1 MQYEASQAD
10 LENEAIH
17 REFEMREAKTEAL
30 IRQQQKSYEDLMK
43 IRIERDV
50 VSMSNKIQETN
61 ILKLRQQNVEAEK

>member
-17 REFEMREAKTEAL
+17 LEFDMREAKTEAL
-30 IRQQQKSYEDLMK
+30 IRQQQKSYDELMK

-50 VSMSNKIQETN
+50 IAMSNTIQEKN
-61 ILKLRQQNVEAEK
+61 IYKLKAQNFDTER